1 MKHTIF
7 AVLFA
12 VMMTISSH
20 ARADVFTEF
29 PRMGT
34 FTVSDGT
41 VIQTPSYLND
51 YDHLAL
57 IGVANLATLQAAMAG
72 QGVDPVPVGPGLG
85 LVAVFGFHYRSTDFG
100 AYNEIIVSILSTP
113 RDVANPRTSYYV
125 HDIRVTKQFPLLVG
139 RELLGLPKQ
148 RAHVKY
154 HVNFDDDDADV
165 DFDGDV
171 THSDM
176 LFDFAEKTGLE
187 ATRQTLTMVCA
198 GCGAFP
204 TFPFRNDF
212 DVVSP
217 LEIKRVWSRI
227 VSEGQSAF
235 RDYNPMIDQLTIN
248 SASPVGSFLTQAQF
262 YPTTWY
268 IGRHIK
274 AIDAVYP

>member
-1 MKHTIF
+1 MRYIF
-7 AVLFA
+7 LAVVIA
-12 VMMTISSH
+12 IMMTVSTH
-20 ARADVFTEF
+20 AKADVFTEF
-29 PRMGT
+29 PRTGT
-34 FTVSDGT
+34 FTVSNGT

-51 YDHLAL
+51 YDHVAL
-57 IGVANLATLQAAMAG
+57 IGVANLAVLQAAMQG

-85 LVAVFGFHYRSTDFG
+85 LVAVFGFHYRNTDFG
-100 AYNEIIVSILSTP
+100 AYNEIIISILATP
-113 RDVANPRTSYYV
+113 RDVTNPRTSYYV

-148 RAHVKY
+148 RANVKY
-154 HVNFDDDDADV
+154 HINFDDDDANV
-165 DFDGDV
+165 DFDGD
-171 THSDM
+171 TTNNDM
-176 LFDFAEKTGLE
+176 SFDFKEKTGLE
-187 ATRQTLTMVCA
+187 STRQTLTMVCSS
-198 GCGAFP
+198 CSTFP

-235 RDYNPMIDQLTIN
+235 RDYNPTTDQLTIN
-248 SASPVGSFLTQAQF
+248 PTSVVGSFLTQAQF